1 MQLVFTEHS
10 KVKQVIYAVS
20 QTICNRFVLSAVSF
34 QINLWQSPSYTDCFS
49 WVFFFPPFW
58 NLVPVGHATWNSLD
72 WSCYLCR
79 RALVPPLG
87 CAPWACPTSPSLHRS
102 HCWSLGASWGPA
114 ITRAQITAV
123 GRPPLCCW
131 LWTLSLWLT
140 DNHVPHTQPHD
151 SFIFAHFSFWHFYVC
166 EYIKKKVD
174 QME

>member
-1 MQLVFTEHS
+1 MSV
-10 KVKQVIYAVS
+10 
-20 QTICNRFVLSAVSF
+20 
-34 QINLWQSPSYTDCFS
+34 
-49 WVFFFPPFW
+49 FFPPFW
-58 NLVPVGHATWNSLD
+58 NLVPVGHATWNNLD

-102 HCWSLGASWGPA
+102 HCWPLGASWGPA

-140 DNHVPHTQPHD
+140 DNRVPHTQPHD

-166 EYIKKKVD
+166 EYIKKKSRSNGIERSIHGTIVARRIFII
-174 QME
+174 QACLILRNVYW